1 MGENK
6 SIKFFQKMIKKL
18 YIFLLSLFL
27 ASSMVAA
34 KDNLPIINYNAI
46 SHPEIGTDGMVVS
59 QRKVAS
65 EVGAQILRK
74 GGNAVDAAVATA
86 LALAVV
92 LPRAGNLGGGGFM
105 LIYSEQLKKTVSID
119 YREMAPAKASRD
131 MFLDRMGNY
140 DRKKAQFSLLSAG
153 VPGTVAGL
161 HYALEK
167 YGTLSWEEVLDP
179 AIKLAENG
187 FIVPRDLSS
196 ILTNYKN
203 RLVVNE
209 ATAKAYY
216 KKNNVPYKPGEI
228 IKLPDLAWSLKQLKE
243 HGPTAFYEGKIAKK
257 IVAEM
262 ERNGGLINSKDLAN
276 YEVKERVPI
285 KGTYKGYEV
294 VSMPPSSSGGVH
306 LIQMLNMLEPFP
318 LKEMGFGSAESIHL
332 MTEVMK
338 RAYADRSKYLGDT
351 DFVSVPLKGLTSK
364 KYANDLLKEISL
376 SRSSSS
382 KEITEGNPIHY
393 ESPDTTHFSVMDKQ
407 GNVVANTYTLNFSY
421 GSGIVIPGTGILM
434 NNEMDDFSSKKG
446 VPNAYGLVGFEANE
460 IEGKKRPLSS
470 MTPTI
475 IFKDKKPYLVLG
487 SPGGSRI
494 ITTVLQV
501 ALNVLEYKK
510 NIKQAVI
517 SPRFHHQWLPDVLL
531 MEEGFSSDTISLLR
545 EKGHTVR
552 SSRTM
557 GSVQA
562 IISEG
567 DYFYGAADPR
577 RPEAG
582 AVAVSP

>member
-1 MGENK
+1 
-6 SIKFFQKMIKKL
+6 MIKKISTYL
-18 YIFLLSLFL
+18 FFLLFV
-27 ASSMVAA
+27 SSVGA
-34 KDNLPIINYNAI
+34 KNQDLPIIDYSSI
-46 SHPEIGTDGMVVS
+46 THPEIGTGGMVVS

-65 EVGAQILRK
+65 EVGAKILRE

-105 LIYSEQLKKTVSID
+105 LIYSEELKKTVAID
-119 YREMAPAKASRD
+119 YREMAPLQASRD
-131 MFLDRMGNY
+131 MFLDSNGNY

-161 HYALEK
+161 HYALKK
-167 YGTLSWEEVLDP
+167 YGTLSWEVVIDP
-179 AIKLAENG
+179 AITLAEDG
-187 FIVPRDLSS
+187 FVVPHDLSS
-196 ILTNYKN
+196 VLSNYRN
-203 RLVVNE
+203 RLTANA
-209 ATAKAYY
+209 ATARTYY
-216 KKNNVPYKPGEI
+216 KRNKVPYEAGEI
-228 IKLPDLAWSLKQLKE
+228 IKLPDLAWSLKELKKQ
-243 HGPTAFYEGKIAKK
+243 GPAAFYKGKIAEK

-262 ERNGGLINSKDLAN
+262 ERNGGLITSEDLAN
-276 YEVKERVPI
+276 YKVKERVPV
-285 KGTYKGYEV
+285 KGIYKGYEI

-306 LIQMLNMLEPFP
+306 LIQMLNMLEPFS
-318 LKEMGFGSAESIHL
+318 LKEMGFGSAQSIHL
-332 MTEVMK
+332 MSEVMK
-338 RAYADRSKYLGDT
+338 RAYADRSRYLGDT
-351 DFVSVPLKGLTSK
+351 DFVSVPLIGLTNK
-364 KYANDLLKEISL
+364 EYAKALLKEISL
-376 SRSSSS
+376 TEVTSSEDISN
-382 KEITEGNPIHY
+382 GNPLPY
-393 ESPDTTHFSVMDKQ
+393 ESPDTTHFSVIDGK

-460 IEGKKRPLSS
+460 IKAQKRPLSS

-475 IFKDKKPYLVLG
+475 VFKNQKPYLVLG

-501 ALNVLEYKK
+501 VINVLEHDM

-517 SPRFHHQWLPDVLL
+517 SPRIHHQWLPDVLL
-531 MEEGFSSDTISLLR
+531 MEEGFSSDTIDLLK
-545 EKGHTVR
+545 EKGHTIR
-552 SSRTM
+552 PSRTM

-562 IISEG
+562 IISK
-567 DYFYGAADPR
+567 DNYLYGAADPR

-582 AVAVSP
+582 AVVVSP